1 MRSGRVESSSLVK
14 LRAREARR
22 ARQVRWV
29 PNAMKTEAKGRAT
42 HLNRG
47 GNSLP
52 EGIFPS
58 GSLSSSKNVWH
69 MASYADSRS
78 PGVYSSS
85 FDMRSMALGSV
96 RGRKTFEKGWGLI

>member
-14 LRAREARR
+14 LRAREAQERGRSAMGSRR
-22 ARQVRWV
+22 AR
-29 PNAMKTEAKGRAT
+29 TEAKDGAT
-42 HLNRG
+42 DLNRG

-52 EGIFPS
+52 LGIFPS

-85 FDMRSMALGSV
+85 FEIRSMALGSV
-96 RGRKTFEKGWGLI
+96 RGRKTFEKG